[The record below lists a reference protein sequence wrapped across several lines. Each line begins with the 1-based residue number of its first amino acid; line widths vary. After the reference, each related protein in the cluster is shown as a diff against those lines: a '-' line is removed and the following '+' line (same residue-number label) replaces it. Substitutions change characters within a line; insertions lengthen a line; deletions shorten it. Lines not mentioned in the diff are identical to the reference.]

1 MRHPHAFEKESL
13 TMAHTIRALIVA
25 MALAAGSLVTA
36 TAANAQTCQPG
47 IGPAFA
53 THQVDYVAIAQRIV
67 PSVNAF
73 RTLLAAVEDQA
84 TYESLLVAARAV
96 ANLIPNN
103 GRVLITLP
111 DGTVVVD
118 TARTDDPANAN
129 PTGNSYQH
137 FQNKTVNENHNSR
150 VAIMAAQMFEC
161 GLAVERRLST
171 TTGQVETY
179 FANRLGTHLDS
190 VGTVRGSSRQ

>member
-1 MRHPHAFEKESL
+1 
-13 TMAHTIRALIVA
+13 MAHTFRALIVA
-25 MALAAGSLVTA
+25 VALAAGSIL
-36 TAANAQTCQPG
+36 TAAPAYAQASCQPG
-47 IGPAFA
+47 LGPAFA
-53 THQVDYVAIAQRIV
+53 AHQADYVAIVNRIV
-67 PSVNAF
+67 PSANAF
-73 RTLLAAVEDQA
+73 RTLLGAVENQA
-84 TYESLLVAARAV
+84 TYESLLTAARAV

-118 TARTDDPANAN
+118 TARTDDAANAL

-161 GLAVERRLST
+161 GFGVERRLST